1 MLKTTG
7 DSRDV
12 ARAAVMLAMTATR
25 EDEAAMKQEL
35 DQSGIQAVAVDYGG
49 EFVTSVMKMVERAV
63 VAAKREHVIGET
75 SHEEGVVAGA
85 AREALSQVSTKALG
99 LNVGGKIGVAR
110 CGEHVAVA
118 VFFAIGLVHL
128 NEVCIGMGHRTI
140 ANRG

>member
-1 MLKTTG
+1 MLKLTG

-25 EDEAAMKQEL
+25 EDETDMKAEL
-35 DQSGIQAVAVDYGG
+35 GRIGIQAAAVDYGG

-63 VAAKREHVIGET
+63 VAAKRENVIGDT

>member
-1 MLKTTG
+1 MLKITG
-7 DSRDV
+7 DSREV
-12 ARAAVMLAMTATR
+12 ARAAVLLAMTASR
-25 EDEAAMKQEL
+25 EDEAVMKNDL
-35 DQSGIQAVAVDYGG
+35 ASKNIQAAAVDYGG

-63 VAAKREHVIGET
+63 VAAKRENVIGES

-99 LNVGGKIGVAR
+99 LNVGGKIGIAR